1 MDLPLQA
8 KLLRVL
14 QEREVDRVGGKEPV
28 SIDVRVL
35 ATTNRNLEETVRE
48 GKFRADLYYRLNV
61 IPLTLPPLRERRSD
75 IKLLTEHFMRQFLG
89 ERAPTLPAPVTE
101 ALMSHSWP
109 GNVRELQNAVQRAA
123 ILSGGAVPRESD
135 FLLSMNPATQLDTF
149 RNDQSAPLPR
159 LHEAV
164 ERTVEASGHSGD
176 AALRIRSGVTVAEM
190 EKTLILET
198 LRTTDNNRTEAAR
211 LLDISIRTLR
221 NKLHEYRAA
230 GVVIEG
236 D

>member
-1 MDLPLQA
+1 
-8 KLLRVL
+8 
-14 QEREVDRVGGKEPV
+14 
-28 SIDVRVL
+28 
-35 ATTNRNLEETVRE
+35 
-48 GKFRADLYYRLNV
+48 
-61 IPLTLPPLRERRSD
+61 
-75 IKLLTEHFMRQFLG
+75 
-89 ERAPTLPAPVTE
+89 
-101 ALMSHSWP
+101 
-109 GNVRELQNAVQRAA
+109 
-123 ILSGGAVPRESD
+123 
-135 FLLSMNPATQLDTF
+135 MNPATQLDTF